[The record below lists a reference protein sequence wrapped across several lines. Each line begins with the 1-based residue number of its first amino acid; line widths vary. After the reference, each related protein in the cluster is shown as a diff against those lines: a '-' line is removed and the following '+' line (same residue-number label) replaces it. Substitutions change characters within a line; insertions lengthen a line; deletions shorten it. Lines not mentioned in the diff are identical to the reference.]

1 MPAWGWWRA
10 YKNAPQAP
18 LTCLELSSFSRTRH
32 ISVCQE
38 PLDDM
43 RFAPDI
49 LEVALDTT
57 AKMIEAMGISALI
70 PLRRLLYG

>member
-1 MPAWGWWRA
+1 
-10 YKNAPQAP
+10 
-18 LTCLELSSFSRTRH
+18 
-32 ISVCQE
+32 
-38 PLDDM
+38 M